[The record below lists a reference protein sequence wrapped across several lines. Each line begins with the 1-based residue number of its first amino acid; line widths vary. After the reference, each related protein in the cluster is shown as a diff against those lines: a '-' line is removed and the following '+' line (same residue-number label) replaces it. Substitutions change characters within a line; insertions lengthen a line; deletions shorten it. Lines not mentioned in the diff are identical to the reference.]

1 MPASTTSV
9 FSTPADFQAALRKEG
24 AGSLLIT
31 GHGRFLA
38 RLTKVKL
45 NLLRLAAAEEHLP
58 RIGFLAVPADMVVVS
73 FPLGDRP
80 APIYGGVR
88 PLKGEIMT
96 FAPGHR
102 LHVRTE
108 GPGRWGAIWLP
119 LQEFAGYFKSLTD
132 STLTIPRHAQL
143 WRPPPAVG
151 RRLLQLHAAAIRAA
165 EVRPETIV
173 DAEAAHGME
182 QQLIEVL
189 VECLSAGPLQDKTR
203 ISHRLQG
210 IAAQFEDL
218 LNSQPD
224 RHLRVEEVS
233 RAIHV
238 SDRLLRRC
246 CAEDLG
252 MGPTSYIRLR
262 ALHRVHS
269 ILRGGL
275 RGVTSVSQVAR
286 CHGFHD
292 LGRFAAVYRVL
303 FGELPSATLRRNQHR
318 QVGHPAWGGARLD
331 EVATNCNRDQ

>member
-24 AGSLLIT
+24 AAGLFIT

-38 RLTKVKL
+38 RLTTVEL
-45 NLLRLAAAEEHLP
+45 HLLRLAAAEEHLP

-108 GPGRWGAIWLP
+108 GPGRWGAIWVPAQDL
-119 LQEFAGYFKSLTD
+119 AGYFKGMTE
-132 STLTIPRHAQL
+132 STLTIPSHAQL
-143 WRPPPAVG
+143 WRPPLAIG
-151 RRLLQLHAAAIRAA
+151 RRLLHLHAAAIRAA

-173 DAEAAHGME
+173 AADAADGME

-189 VECLSAGPLQDKTR
+189 VECLSAGPLKEKAQ
-203 ISHRLQG
+203 ISHRHQG
-210 IAAQFEDL
+210 IAARFEDL
-218 LNSQPD
+218 LQTQPD
-224 RHLRVEEVS
+224 RHLRMEDVS
-233 RAIHV
+233 AAIGV

-252 MGPTSYIRLR
+252 MSPTSYIRLR

-269 ILRGGL
+269 ILQDGV
-275 RGVTSVSQVAR
+275 RGVTSVSQVAH

-292 LGRFAAVYRVL
+292 LGRFAAVYRTLVR
-303 FGELPSATLRRNQHR
+303 GVAIRHARAEPPSTGWSSR
-318 QVGHPAWGGARLD
+318 VGWRSLG
-331 EVATNCNRDQ
+331 